1 MYVRMYV
8 CMFVCVN
15 CDSMYRCTY
24 IYLTYIIMF
33 YGTDNYYIFFQ
44 SCKFVADS
52 AAASVDFAS
61 WVQRTIQANA
71 HYKGQ
76 ES

>member
-1 MYVRMYV
+1 
-8 CMFVCVN
+8 MF
-15 CDSMYRCTY
+15 T
-24 IYLTYIIMF
+24 
-33 YGTDNYYIFFQ
+33 GTDNYYIFFQ

-52 AAASVDFAS
+52 APASVDFAL

-71 HYKGQ
+71 HYKDQ